1 MSGEEGLKSCN
12 LSVAFSVLY
21 AKKEGLTM
29 DERTKLLICLG
40 AATAANCIPCFE
52 HYFGKA
58 ESTGL
63 APGEIQEA
71 VDLASQVKK
80 GAHLAIRNC
89 INGLLSEEKKYALP
103 CDRQVDK
110 SCCG

>member
-1 MSGEEGLKSCN
+1 
-12 LSVAFSVLY
+12 
-21 AKKEGLTM
+21 M
-29 DERTKLLICLG
+29 DEKSKLLICLG

-58 ESTGL
+58 KAEGL
-63 APGEIQEA
+63 KNEEIQEA

-80 GAHLAIRNC
+80 GAHLAIKNR
-89 INGLLSEEKKYALP
+89 IYDLMGQEKEYALP
-103 CDRQVDK
+103 CDKQASK

>member
-1 MSGEEGLKSCN
+1 
-12 LSVAFSVLY
+12 
-21 AKKEGLTM
+21 M
-29 DERTKLLICLG
+29 DERQKLLICLG

-58 ESTGL
+58 KVASLT
-63 APGEIQEA
+63 ADEIQEV

-80 GAHLAIRNC
+80 GAHMAIKNR
-89 INGLLSEEKKYALP
+89 INGLVGEKKEYALP
-103 CDRQVDK
+103 CDRQASK

>member
-1 MSGEEGLKSCN
+1 ME
-12 LSVAFSVLY
+12 
-21 AKKEGLTM
+21 
-29 DERTKLLICLG
+29 ERTKVLICLG

-58 ESTGL
+58 DSVGL
-63 APGEIQEA
+63 TPEEIQEA

-80 GAHLAIRNC
+80 GAHMVMK
-89 INGLLSEEKKYALP
+89 NGVSDIMGREKQYALP
-103 CDRQVDK
+103 CQQASES

>member
-1 MSGEEGLKSCN
+1 
-12 LSVAFSVLY
+12 
-21 AKKEGLTM
+21 M
-29 DERTKLLICLG
+29 DERTRLLICLG

-63 APGEIQEA
+63 ASEEIQEA

-80 GAHLAIRNC
+80 GAHMAIRNC
-89 INGLLSEEKKYALP
+89 INGLLSEDKKYPLP
-103 CDRQVDK
+103 CDRQANK
-110 SCCG
+110 SCCR

>member
-1 MSGEEGLKSCN
+1 
-12 LSVAFSVLY
+12 
-21 AKKEGLTM
+21 M

-52 HYFGKA
+52 YYYGKA
-58 ESTGL
+58 KTMSL
-63 APGEIQEA
+63 APDEIQEA

-80 GAHLAIRNC
+80 GAHMAIKNC
-89 INGLLSEEKKYALP
+89 INGIMGEEKEFTLP
-103 CDRQVDK
+103 CDRQASK